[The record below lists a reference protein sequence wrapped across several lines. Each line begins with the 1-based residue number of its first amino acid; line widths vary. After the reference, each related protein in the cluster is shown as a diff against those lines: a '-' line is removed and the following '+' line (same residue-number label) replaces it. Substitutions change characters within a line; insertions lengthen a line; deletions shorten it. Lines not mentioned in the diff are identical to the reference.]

1 MEENKRLEIPVLLIA
16 FNRPDNARAVLERI
30 REAKPRSLYMAVD
43 GPRADKPEDKGKCE
57 ACRSLISLVDWDCEV
72 HTLFREENVGC
83 GFGPSGAITWA
94 FETTDRLI
102 ILEDDCLPSLSFFSF
117 CEGLLQKYEND
128 KRVWIISGLSIH
140 PCTKFFGEYD
150 YLFSHYAHTWGWA
163 TWKNRWEQ
171 FDMYMKDVPSFINQK
186 IAYDV
191 YDSRYTAR
199 RVNRRLRKVFDNI
212 EQEVKHSWDTQW
224 DYTRIKNNSCDIVP
238 RINLITNIGD
248 VDGTHT
254 SKGSSAS
261 RLKIGEFSGPLSHP
275 KFVVRNKRYD
285 IYHYQHY
292 IHPSFVKQLMR
303 CFTNFAYFKY
313 LIQILLKKIR

>member
-1 MEENKRLEIPVLLIA
+1 MTFQVPILLIS
-16 FNRPDNARAVLERI
+16 FNRADNSRRVLEQI
-30 REAKPRSLYMAVD
+30 RKVRPKELYLAFD
-43 GPRADKPEDKGKCE
+43 GPRKTVPEDAEKCKE
-57 ACRSLISLVDWDCEV
+57 CRKIVKEVDWECNI
-72 HTLFREENVGC
+72 HTLLREENVGC

-94 FETTDRLI
+94 FETAKELI

-117 CEGLLQKYEND
+117 CEELLERYRND

-140 PCTKFFGEYD
+140 PETSFFGEYD

-163 TWKNRWEQ
+163 TWSDRWGE
-171 FDMYMKDVPSFINQK
+171 FDMHMKDAPIFINQK

-191 YDSRYTAR
+191 FESHQTAKRFTR
-199 RVNRRLRKVFDNI
+199 RFQKVYDNI

-224 DYTRIKNNSCDIVP
+224 DYARIKNSSSDIVP
-238 RINLITNIGD
+238 KINLITNIGD
-248 VDGTHT
+248 ADGTHT

-261 RLKIGEFSGPLSHP
+261 RLLVGEFSDPIRHP

-292 IHPSFVKQLMR
+292 IHPSFIRQLMR
-303 CFTNFAYFKY
+303 CFVDFAYFKY
-313 LIQILLKKIR
+313 MIQVLLKKLR

>member
-1 MEENKRLEIPVLLIA
+1 MEENKRLETPVLLIA

-30 REAKPRSLYMAVD
+30 KEAKPSSLYMAVD
-43 GPRADKPEDKGKCE
+43 GPRADRPEDREKCE

-117 CEGLLQKYEND
+117 CEELLQKYEND

-140 PCTKFFGEYD
+140 SNSKFFGEYD

-163 TWKNRWEQ
+163 TWKSRWEQ
-171 FDMYMKDVPSFINQK
+171 FDMYMKDVPEFIEQK
-186 IAYDV
+186 KIYDIC
-191 YDSRYTAR
+191 DSTQIGKRI
-199 RVNRRLRKVFDNI
+199 NRRLRKIFDDI

-224 DYTRIKNNSCDIVP
+224 DYARIKNNSCDIVP

-248 VDGTHT
+248 EDGTHK
-254 SKGSSAS
+254 SNGSSAS
-261 RLKIGEFSGPLSHP
+261 KLVGEDFSASLRHPL
-275 KFVVRNKRYD
+275 FVVRNKRYD
-285 IYHYQHY
+285 SYHYQNY
-292 IHPSFVKQLMR
+292 IHPSFFRLLMR
-303 CFTNFAYFKY
+303 CFRNFDYFRY
-313 LIQILLKKIR
+313 MLRLLLNKLQ